1 MAETVVRVLQL
12 LTLLQRRRHWPGSEL
27 AERLEVSERTLRRD
41 IDRLRRLGYTIGSDP
56 GVDGG
61 YELQPGPGLA
71 PLLLDDDEAVAL
83 AVSLHLA
90 TRGETDLAEAAV
102 STLTKVLSILPP
114 RQRRHAENIVA
125 TTATDADRGLP
136 APPAGLLAV
145 VAGACRDSVRL
156 AFEYQAGDG
165 RRSRRYVEPCRLVS
179 LHGRWY
185 LVAFDCDRDDWRT
198 FRLDRLSEPA
208 PAKNPFPKRE
218 PPAEDL
224 HDYVRSRIQSLGPQ
238 HHVVIDVERPAG
250 EMRERWGRWVE
261 VTTTGPDRSRL
272 EFDTDSMRWPLIVM
286 AETDAPCTVVEPPEL
301 LDFVARAAERF
312 DAASSRS
319 ETS

>member
-41 IDRLRRLGYTIGSDP
+41 IDRLRQLGYTIGSDP

-61 YELQPGPGLA
+61 YELRPGPGLA

-102 STLTKVLSILPP
+102 SALTKVLSILPP

-125 TTATDADRGLP
+125 TTSTDADRGLP
-136 APPAGLLAV
+136 GPPAGVLAV
-145 VAGACRDSVRL
+145 VAGACRDGVRL
-156 AFEYQAGDG
+156 AFEYRAGDG
-165 RRSRRYVEPCRLVS
+165 RESRRYVEPCRLVS
-179 LHGRWY
+179 LYGRWY
-185 LVAFDCDRDDWRT
+185 LVAYDCDRHDWRT
-198 FRLDRLSEPA
+198 FRLDRLGEPE
-208 PAKNPFPKRE
+208 PAKNPFTPRE
-218 PPAEDL
+218 PPADDL

-238 HHVVIDVERPAG
+238 HHVVIEVERPHG

-261 VTTTGPDRSRL
+261 VTNTGPGTSRL
-272 EFDTDSMRWPLIVM
+272 EFDADSMRWPMIIL
-286 AETDAPCTVVEPPEL
+286 AETDAACTVVDPPEL
-301 LDFVARAAERF
+301 VDIVARAAERF
-312 DAASSRS
+312 GAATSRS
-319 ETS
+319 PTS